1 MCLSTK
7 SSSSST
13 KESTDL
19 LGKPECLSTES
30 YSLLILLFSSLLY
43 SAMACF
49 VKLAASTG
57 LPSSELVFLRAIFQG
72 FLVLLA
78 MFLYRDPNEGYLL
91 IQRPFGN
98 ENVRSIVIARGIVG
112 GLAFLCYFYS
122 MTALPLGD
130 ATALLSLNPVI
141 TVLAAAVFLNEQ
153 IRISHIFAAGA
164 SLTGSILIAKPSFLF
179 GQGDGTSSS
188 DVSYPT
194 MGYLTAILG
203 TCLGAAVF
211 ILIRRAGKGG
221 VHTLQL
227 LFSWCVFGILYSF
240 VLGVIGPLVLGVESH
255 FVVPPTWESWIYV
268 LGVCIFGS
276 LGHLLMNFAAR
287 HAPAG
292 LASIIRSSGIMWSYV
307 LEILVFHQVPQM
319 MTVGGVSLILGSL
332 AVIGIEKHHHQSSS
346 SSGTSS
352 NHASG
357 RDEENVQL
365 QVNSKRGGYVDSYG
379 STITST
385 GKQFQPLTGDG
396 STPDVKR

>member
-1 MCLSTK
+1 MCQPTK

-72 FLVLLA
+72 SLVLLA

-91 IQRPFGN
+91 IERPFGN

-122 MTALPLGD
+122 
-130 ATALLSLNPVI
+130 I

-179 GQGDGTSSS
+179 GQDDGTNSS

-240 VLGVIGPLVLGVESH
+240 VLGVIGPLVLGVGSH

-365 QVNSKRGGYVDSYG
+365 QVNSKSGGYVDSYG

-396 STPDVKR
+396 STPDIKR